1 MVQVFLFV
9 INSISMI
16 HDKNTIKR
24 SAFLERVV
32 NAPRENKYCFPK
44 IPKTILISIIK
55 KQHKQINFN
64 VFVETYFIIKLTK
77 NIK

>member
-44 IPKTILISIIK
+44 IPKTILISII
-55 KQHKQINFN
+55 
-64 VFVETYFIIKLTK
+64 
-77 NIK
+77 